1 MNRMRLKKVLINIYM
16 LLLKKYSLC
25 KDFILKK
32 KLGVPKVMSIDQ
44 TIEYILNNQCSV
56 SRYGDGELKI
66 VCGENI
72 RFQDYEAVL
81 SKRLSEIIRGDGT
94 VLVCISNIFH
104 NLNWMIPSSYEYTW
118 RVVAEHRK
126 EWTNV
131 LNLNYEYGNAFIS
144 RLYLGWKDKS
154 NTSRWFSKIK
164 KIWEGK
170 DIVFVEGEQS
180 RLGYGNDLFSNA
192 KSIKRVLCPIRN
204 AYSKYDSI
212 LNEVKKLPQNV
223 LILIALGPTATVL
236 AYDLAKE
243 GYWAI
248 DIGHIDIQYEWYK
261 KGVTERVPVR
271 GKFTNEA
278 QGGDIV
284 EEVVDEEFNKQII
297 AKIL

>member
-1 MNRMRLKKVLINIYM
+1 MSLKKVLISIYEF
-16 LLLKKYSLC
+16 LLKKYSLC
-25 KDFILKK
+25 KDFIYKK

-44 TIEYILNNQCSV
+44 TIESILNNKCSV

-72 RFQDYEAVL
+72 RFQDYEVNL
-81 SKRLSEIIRGDGT
+81 SKRLSEILKGDGT
-94 VLVCISNIFH
+94 VLVCISNIF
-104 NLNWMIPSSYEYTW
+104 NDLNWMIPSSYEYTW
-118 RVVAEHRK
+118 RVVADHRK

-144 RLYLGWKDKS
+144 RLYFDWKDKS
-154 NTSRWFSKIK
+154 NTLLWFSNMK

-180 RLGYGNDLFSNA
+180 RLGYRNDLFSNA
-192 KSIKRVLCPIRN
+192 KSIRRILCPTRN
-204 AYSKYDSI
+204 AFFKYDSI
-212 LNEVKKLPQNV
+212 LNEVKKLSQNV
-223 LILIALGPTATVL
+223 LLLLALGPTATVL
-236 AYDLAKE
+236 AYDLTKD

-248 DIGHIDIQYEWYK
+248 DIGHIDIEYEWYK
-261 KGVTERVPVR
+261 RRVTEKVPVQ
-271 GKFTNEA
+271 GKFANEA

-284 EEVVDEEFNKQII
+284 EDVVDEEFNKQII